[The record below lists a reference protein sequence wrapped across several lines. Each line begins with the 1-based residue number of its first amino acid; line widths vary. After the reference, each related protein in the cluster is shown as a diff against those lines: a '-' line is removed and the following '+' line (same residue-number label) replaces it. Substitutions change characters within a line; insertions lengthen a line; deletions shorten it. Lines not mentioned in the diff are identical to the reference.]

1 MLPATEHGRMSVCN
15 LFRKSIVKERR
26 RSPRVRLHG
35 EVHLQI
41 SGLSLRIPA
50 ADISVSGV
58 GVLLDEYVLAGKPSG
73 EVGVCRIE
81 APELGGLRQHH
92 AGTPHRQR
100 ATGRLALRVD
110 QRWRSRADPPIQAE
124 VPGGP
129 GYFLIVPLKPGKTLP
144 DSERRHDRR
153 CGAGL
158 PRHPPAF
165 RPA

>member
-1 MLPATEHGRMSVCN
+1 MSVCN

-81 APELGGLRQHH
+81 APELGGLRFESISDGDLELIRRYKRKCR
-92 AGTPHRQR
+92 AGP
-100 ATGRLALRVD
+100 AT
-110 QRWRSRADPPIQAE
+110 S
-124 VPGGP
+124 
-129 GYFLIVPLKPGKTLP
+129 
-144 DSERRHDRR
+144 
-153 CGAGL
+153 
-158 PRHPPAF
+158 
-165 RPA
+165 